1 MDEAKLMIKGLR
13 QIGLE
18 TEQQRGAKEREA
30 RLSRRKVAAT
40 LKAAN
45 AMAVRDVKPER
56 YPAPGSTPSTAS
68 FLDEF
73 EA

>member
-18 TEQQRGAKEREA
+18 TEQEKVAKEREA
-30 RLSRRKVAAT
+30 KLSRRKVAAT

-45 AMAVRDVKPER
+45 AMSVRDVKPER
-56 YPAPGSTPSTAS
+56 FPAPDRTPSSAS
-68 FLDEF
+68 CLDDF